1 MPPFF
6 IFHQLKCH
14 FFSNSSPKFT
24 QRLPFNPC
32 SSWKQ
37 AQFLIPKFQFVHSLS
52 SNINPNP
59 NPNPNPNFSE
69 SDFNTLCNVLKKP
82 SADLENA
89 LHEVKFE
96 PSTSLLLKIFKKFDA
111 APNLVFFLFK
121 WSEKQS
127 GYDSSALIFNLM
139 LNIVVKSGE
148 FKWALMV
155 LLDKIKRGDGSEL
168 ELAESLG
175 ILIRHYAR
183 LGMISNAIH
192 TFKFANNMEIDVFE
206 VLFNALCRYGHVMVA
221 SDYLDRKMYLKPNWA
236 PSIDVYN
243 MLLQGWFRVQNTK
256 QVEWLW
262 LRMRAGKLVPG
273 IATYGILVEGY
284 CKMGLV
290 DVALELLGQMRS
302 DGVVPNRMVY
312 GPMVDAL
319 AGSGRLKEALG
330 MLERFLV
337 VEPGPTLRTYNSLI
351 RGFCKA
357 GDLNGGGKILRMMI
371 SRGVVPTAMTYNWF
385 FRYYSKH
392 GEVEEGVNLYRK
404 MIESGYEP
412 DVLTFHLMLKMLCEE
427 ERLELAMQIRKDMRS
442 RDLVVDSDIN
452 TMLIDLLCRM
462 HKLEDAVVEFEEL
475 IQRGCVPRYISYET
489 LHCELKKKGLHE
501 MALKITELVA
511 TLRSSTSLPN
521 EYGAVDTF
529 HERRKSI
536 IQKAKAMSNTLKTC
550 SSSGEIANRRKSS
563 TRFSVGQRTK
573 VK

>member
-6 IFHQLKCH
+6 IFHLLKCH
-14 FFSNSSPKFT
+14 FFSISSPKFI
-24 QRLPFNPC
+24 QRLPLNPS

-52 SNINPNP
+52 SNINP

-96 PSTSLLLKIFKKFDA
+96 PSTSLLLEIFKKFDA
-111 APNLVFFLFK
+111 APNLVFILFK

-127 GYDSSALIFNLM
+127 G
-139 LNIVVKSGE
+139 
-148 FKWALMV
+148 
-155 LLDKIKRGDGSEL
+155 
-168 ELAESLG
+168 
-175 ILIRHYAR
+175 
-183 LGMISNAIH
+183 
-192 TFKFANNMEIDVFE
+192 
-206 VLFNALCRYGHVMVA
+206 YGHVMVA
-221 SDYLDRKMYLKPNWA
+221 SDYLDRKMYLKPDWA

-243 MLLQGWFRVQNTK
+243 MLLEGWFRVQNTK
-256 QVEWLW
+256 QVERLW

-273 IATYGILVEGY
+273 IVTYGILVEGY

-290 DVALELLGQMRS
+290 DVALELLGEMRS

-312 GPMVDAL
+312 GHMVDAL
-319 AGSGRLKEALG
+319 AGSGRLKEALR

-357 GDLNGGGKILRMMI
+357 GDLNGAGKILRMMI

-404 MIESGYEP
+404 MVESGYEP

-442 RDLVVDSDIN
+442 RDLVLDSDIN

-536 IQKAKAMSNTLKTC
+536 IQRAKAMSNTLKTC
-550 SSSGEIANRRKSS
+550 SSSGEIGNRRRSS
-563 TRFSVGQRTK
+563 MRFPVGQRTK